1 MPTLFTALRAHTQR
15 QRAQP
20 KQAQPTVSTL
30 PSVAGQPLYT
40 AEVVTVPQEAPRTP
54 RKLNEP
60 KRKMSLRDRFVIN
73 RKAVEGREVV
83 VVGGGFAGLSAAYEL
98 ESLGYRVTVL
108 EGQEEVGGRVQS
120 CRKIV
125 PGNVMEKGA
134 ELIGL
139 NHPAWWSYKRKFD
152 LHFRQLSDP
161 PSPPVFLDGKRVV
174 GALAQGLS
182 REMDRV
188 QKRINQIAR
197 RVNAHEPWK
206 SLNAATLDRLS
217 LAKALKQIPMSKLC
231 RLAFRELLQTD
242 NGVRAEK
249 QSWLGNLA
257 MIKGGGLSRFWTDTE
272 THHCVEG
279 NQGLAF
285 AFKARLK
292 TVRLNSKVKSIVIEG
307 TQVRVSASNAKPFLA
322 DDVVVAIP
330 PTVWGSII
338 RPRLPDAYS
347 VQFGNNVKYLLN
359 VRKGSWRPEAPDMSS
374 DGPVDLTWDGTDGQ
388 VGKRAGLVAF
398 SGADD
403 ALTCRKWKRK
413 RYLKELGKVY
423 PHLVKTCGKD
433 ELVDWPG
440 NEWTKG
446 SYSFPKPGEVTRA
459 GPLLHGG
466 FLKRIHFAGEHTC
479 YAFTGYMEAALQSGI
494 RVAEQIARRDGILR
508 RKRHTRSSKGHA
520 RKNGP
525 GI

>member
-1 MPTLFTALRAHTQR
+1 
-15 QRAQP
+15 
-20 KQAQPTVSTL
+20 
-30 PSVAGQPLYT
+30 
-40 AEVVTVPQEAPRTP
+40 
-54 RKLNEP
+54 
-60 KRKMSLRDRFVIN
+60 MSLRDRFLIN
-73 RKAVEGREVV
+73 GKAVRSREVI

-98 ESLGYRVTVL
+98 ESLGYQVTVL
-108 EGQEEVGGRVQS
+108 EGQAEVGGRVQS

-161 PSPPVFLDGKRVV
+161 PSPPVFLDGKRIV
-174 GALAQGLS
+174 GAEAETLGK
-182 REMDRV
+182 EMDRV
-188 QKRINQIAR
+188 QKRINRIAR
-197 RVNAHEPWK
+197 RVHAHEPWK
-206 SLNAATLDRLS
+206 SPNASALDRLS
-217 LAKALKQIPMSKLC
+217 LVQALKRIPMSPLC
-231 RLAFRELLQTD
+231 RLAFTELLQTD
-242 NGVRAEK
+242 NGVPAKR

-285 AFKARLK
+285 AFKAKLK
-292 TVRLNSKVKSIVIEG
+292 KVLLNSKVKSIEVKGER
-307 TQVRVSASNAKPFLA
+307 VRVSVSKTVWFEG

-330 PTVWGSII
+330 PTMWGEITF
-338 RPRLPDAYS
+338 RPALPASYS

-403 ALTCRKWKRK
+403 ALICRKWSKK
-413 RYLKELGKVY
+413 RYLRELGMVY
-423 PHLVKTCGKD
+423 PHLVRTCGKN

-440 NEWTKG
+440 NKWTKG

-459 GPLLHGG
+459 GPLLHAG

-494 RVAEQIARRDGILR
+494 RVAEQIARRDGVLG
-508 RKRHTRSSKGHA
+508 RKRRQGSRRTRPKSKVPSLPNA
-520 RKNGP
+520 VTP
-525 GI
+525 SPS